1 MNIRTNLASARR
13 ETVAHGYPSPVVTT
27 LARGQA
33 LLHAGQ
39 YGALWRVVSGAFRVE
54 RQGDG
59 AHALIQLA
67 LPGDCIGLESLF
79 GQPCTVTVSALVAST
94 AHIEPVPD
102 EATRLALVAQAL
114 VQQQR
119 QAQDMARLRIGAA
132 ADRVAWLVRCVGGDV
147 ADPATRKALPPLKE
161 MAQIIDV
168 APETICRQL
177 RRRMPSLK
185 PPRPRTDALGARPGS
200 PARV

>member
-13 ETVAHGYPSPVVTT
+13 GTVAHGYPSPVVTT

-79 GQPCTVTVSALVAST
+79 GQPCTVTVSALGYISSAQGFFNRMAAASVVSS
-94 AHIEPVPD
+94 IPQIV
-102 EATRLALVAQAL
+102 LALSI
-114 VQQQR
+114 QR
-119 QAQDMARLRIGAA
+119 YLIRGLSFGA
-132 ADRVAWLVRCVGGDV
+132 VKG
-147 ADPATRKALPPLKE
+147 
-161 MAQIIDV
+161 
-168 APETICRQL
+168 
-177 RRRMPSLK
+177 
-185 PPRPRTDALGARPGS
+185 
-200 PARV
+200 